1 MSNKGVFPV
10 HNFPNGLYDLLID
23 QTALDAVQYLVSA
36 GFAQTESL
44 TGSERRRRL
53 SAELARYLADLLDD
67 LSVESDVESEQT
79 ELALIK
85 SLLVTLRHAQPQAT
99 HPNWLSPLRVLRAIY
114 RYGPPPQAPITGLSE
129 PWLFTAGR
137 GDPALM
143 TELRCELAAADQVDV
158 LVSFIKGIAETSG
171 YRFLVD

>member
-1 MSNKGVFPV
+1 MSNKGVSPV

-36 GFAQTESL
+36 GFAQIESL

-79 ELALIK
+79 ELALIN
-85 SLLVTLRHAQPQAT
+85 SLLVTLRHAQLA
-99 HPNWLSPLRVLRAIY
+99 LLRSSRTYCIIS
-114 RYGPPPQAPITGLSE
+114 Q
-129 PWLFTAGR
+129 F
-137 GDPALM
+137 
-143 TELRCELAAADQVDV
+143 LADR
-158 LVSFIKGIAETSG
+158 VSFN
-171 YRFLVD
+171 V